1 MAIQGLEY
9 IISLNDQLS
18 TPLKGIMKS
27 IDDIGIRGR
36 DAMTKIGVGVAGI
49 IGAGAGI
56 ANAFAPAVAMSNE
69 LGKIKGLGE
78 SEEGLRLM
86 RKRAMEF
93 SNTWG
98 EAATDFINSSYDI
111 KSAIDGLTTEEL
123 ASFTELS
130 AVTGKATQ
138 TQAQTMTDYLGTM
151 YSVLGASKEADK
163 IKWAEKLMGQTA
175 YTANKFKSDGAKIA
189 QAFQT
194 LGNQATLAGVD
205 IAEQFAILG
214 TLQNEMGGGE
224 SATKYAAF
232 LNSIGKA
239 SEDLGIKVHDSQD
252 RLLSTLVILD
262 RIRAKFGNSIDDIE
276 AQLIKG
282 EMGRKEGV
290 AFINTLLSKNE
301 DLKISIAEIGKI
313 NGMDEVYAGAKAN
326 IDVFAR
332 LSNILI
338 NIRTA
343 IGSALLE
350 KFEPVFNK
358 LADMG
363 QAFTTWLG
371 TYRNIARWIGYAAIA
386 LLGFTAVAGSLILF
400 SGIFGAIKVSLIALI
415 SPVSLFV
422 GSIIFLSV
430 VLYKLR
436 DQFAAIFSGFV
447 NGFKHVGIATE
458 PLMNALGTI
467 KTALIRMGASVISL
481 FNAFFGVSDGMTT
494 FGMVGEAVGI
504 IVANGLNGIIR
515 IIDLIASNIAIVA
528 DIFEGV
534 ANAIITAWQGVV
546 QGWQNSDPI
555 QIFGALAQGV
565 TDIFTSIFSG
575 LKNMFINTLNWLITQ
590 ANKLGSMIGV
600 EIPLYPVVKE
610 VQQNN
615 KPVSGGLIGVAQTIA
630 NSTQNSTALPKP
642 NSNGQHFALP
652 ASTQAE
658 VKPMPQ
664 GSVSKNMTMNQN
676 NSKTVHI
683 GSIVVNEATDARQL
697 AQQIKD
703 NAGLMA

>member
-18 TPLKGIMKS
+18 TPLKGVMKS
-27 IDDIGIRGR
+27 IDDIGVRGR

-86 RKRAMEF
+86 RKRAIEF

-151 YSVLGASKEADK
+151 YSVLDASKEADK
-163 IKWAEKLMGQTA
+163 IKWAESLMGKSA
-175 YTANKFKSDGAKIA
+175 YTANKFKSDGEKIA
-189 QAFQT
+189 QSFKT
-194 LGNQATLAGVD
+194 LGNTATKAGANID
-205 IAEQFAILG
+205 EQFAILG
-214 TLQNEMGGGE
+214 TLHNEMDAGVA
-224 SATKYAAF
+224 ATKYRAF
-232 LNSIGKA
+232 IDKVGKA
-239 SEDLGIKVHDSQD
+239 GDKLGINFRDANK
-252 RLLSTLVILD
+252 RLLSTPQILD
-262 RIRAKFGNSIDDIE
+262 KLKAKYGDVIDSVEAAELNKAFGTTE
-276 AQLIKG
+276 AVGFVQTLIG
-282 EMGRKEGV
+282 
-290 AFINTLLSKNE
+290 KNE
-301 DLKISIAEIGKI
+301 DLKNSIKDIGAI
-313 NGMDEVYAGAKAN
+313 NGMEEVYAGAKAN
-326 IDVFAR
+326 VDVFAR
-332 LSNILI
+332 LSNILT
-338 NIRTA
+338 NIRIA

-350 KFEPVFNK
+350 KFWPLFNK

-363 QAFTTWLG
+363 QAFTTWLS
-371 TYRNIARWIGYAAIA
+371 TYRNIARWIGYATIA
-386 LLGFTAVAGSLILF
+386 LLGFTAIAGALTLF

-415 SPVSLFV
+415 SPMAIFV
-422 GSIIFLSV
+422 GGVILLGVTI
-430 VLYKLR
+430 YKLR
-436 DQFAAIFSGFV
+436 NQFSAMFAKFLSGF
-447 NGFKHVGIATE
+447 KSVGIATE
-458 PLMNALGTI
+458 PLMNALSTI
-467 KTALIRMGASVISL
+467 KTSLIRMGAPFVSL
-481 FNAFFGVSDGMTT
+481 FNAIFGASDGMTV
-494 FGMVGEAVGI
+494 FGFIGEAVGI
-504 IVANGLNGIIR
+504 IVANGLNGVIR
-515 IIDLIASNIAIVA
+515 IIELIASSIEIVA
-528 DIFEGV
+528 DVFEGV

-565 TDIFTSIFSG
+565 TDIFTSIFNG

-630 NSTQNSTALPKP
+630 SSAQNTTALPKP